1 MPGLI
6 QKSGYI
12 KPGNGGGHYAE
23 YIATRE
29 GVELL
34 ESPPPHQR
42 SGYLEYM
49 AERPRSHGLFSA
61 DGPANQEKTMEEI
74 NGHTGPVWT
83 FVYSLKREDAHRLG
97 YENSESWRRLL
108 LAHQTELATAMK
120 IPPSNFRW
128 CAAFHDEKHHP
139 HIHMMVWSTDPK
151 QGYLTEKGIEQMRS
165 KLSNEIFHDEMLSLY
180 QQKDLSYQQVRDT
193 AIEAMGRLIRRIETG
208 LCHSPVIETQ
218 METLAGML
226 ENYKGKKVYG
236 YLRKPVKA
244 QADAHRG

>member
-1 MPGLI
+1 MWTLI
-6 QKSGYI
+6 
-12 KPGNGGGHYAE
+12 
-23 YIATRE
+23 
-29 GVELL
+29 
-34 ESPPPHQR
+34 
-42 SGYLEYM
+42 
-49 AERPRSHGLFSA
+49 
-61 DGPANQEKTMEEI
+61 
-74 NGHTGPVWT
+74 
-83 FVYSLKREDAHRLG
+83 YSLKREDAVRLG
-97 YENSESWRRLL
+97 YDSAESWRKLL
-108 LAHQTELATAMK
+108 LAHQTELAQAMK
-120 IPPSNFRW
+120 ISPQNFRW
-128 CAAFHDEKHHP
+128 RAAFHDEKHHP
-139 HIHMMVWSTDPK
+139 HIHMMVWSADSK

-193 AIEAMGRLIRRIETG
+193 AIEAMGRLIRRMETG